1 MVTSLPLA
9 SPRSETNSSTGD
21 LGVGA
26 GGRSPWDDPAGF
38 IVVPAAYAL
47 APGLGLPANVAT
59 LAVFVHRGRRLGQA
73 LHFHLL
79 DLALADVLFTL
90 TLLLWLTYYLG
101 PTHWPFPEAACRAAG
116 ATYCVSTFAALTS
129 VCRCGSVRPP
139 GPAPLGLCPLHV
151 RRRPAGRPGLRRT
164 LAGRPARAAPPA
176 GRRRSL
182 PGARWASAGPAYA
195 TVAFFPATF
204 LLVLAACVSLAW
216 ALGAASVP
224 GPALAPAGPNWPG
237 PWCSRT
243 CWSLPSAW
251 RPTACCWRP
260 GWPGGRAPWAATTE
274 GAGPPP
280 RLRSCTPSAWCC

>member
-1 MVTSLPLA
+1 MRPRTSLWLKGKGEGNKTGRPVRCDTFSALPRVLQASPRRGPLP

-129 VCRCGSVRPP
+129 VCRCGSDWILSP
-139 GPAPLGLCPLHV
+139 
-151 RRRPAGRPGLRRT
+151 
-164 LAGRPARAAPPA
+164 
-176 GRRRSL
+176 
-182 PGARWASAGPAYA
+182 
-195 TVAFFPATF
+195 
-204 LLVLAACVSLAW
+204 
-216 ALGAASVP
+216 AAS
-224 GPALAPAGPNWPG
+224 LNLDS
-237 PWCSRT
+237 CLHFN
-243 CWSLPSAW
+243 SLE
-251 RPTACCWRP
+251 
-260 GWPGGRAPWAATTE
+260 GG
-274 GAGPPP
+274 
-280 RLRSCTPSAWCC
+280 